1 MAFEELM
8 SKIKHDMKKTVLDTS
23 ATGWLFGSVTK
34 DDPLEISLESGLIV
48 PKKALF
54 LSPFASEWKIK
65 CTDNDSDG
73 YFNFKHH
80 HDINGQST
88 QMQVVTGA
96 TVPLPSPP
104 PAPPTPVTDLIGHSH
119 QINNQITEDAL
130 EEIRMWRGLKSGDK
144 VLLSRVQGGQQ
155 FIVWFRLTFFDN
167 GES

>member
-8 SKIKHDMKKTVLDTS
+8 SKLKRDMKKTVLDTS

-34 DDPLEISLESGLIV
+34 ADPLEISLESGLIV

-65 CTDNDSDG
+65 CTDNDGDG

-96 TVPLPSPP
+96 TVPLPSPQTP
-104 PAPPTPVTDLIGHSH
+104 SPVTDAIGHSH
-119 QINNQITEDAL
+119 QINNQVTEDSL

-144 VLLSRVQGGQQ
+144 VLLSRVQGGQL